1 MEITQEDYQKAR
13 RISRAIQEY
22 LETNRINE
30 ARSPEIYEMLAKK
43 DLIQKDR
50 HQGIHF
56 RRFLHKLTEHNLLKL
71 IPQCKNKRI
80 SDKQMEWFFYPISI
94 DSQNINHVP
103 KPDDSIRE
111 VIYVHVPKMSEEEMN
126 NRIGLLRPLVID
138 FRNVLFQIWILPLNL
153 AGNIMHVQV
162 NIGQKR
168 KMICLIN
175 LEEFGNVNK
184 VAQLLLR
191 QPNSVE
197 LRLKKCGII
206 K

>member
-1 MEITQEDYQKAR
+1 MKPEVRKSMKCWQKKGFD
-13 RISRAIQEY
+13 SK
-22 LETNRINE
+22 
-30 ARSPEIYEMLAKK
+30 RSPP
-43 DLIQKDR
+43 
-50 HQGIHF
+50 GIHF

-126 NRIGLLRPLVID
+126 NRIGLLRPLVD
-138 FRNVLFQIWILPLNL
+138 QFPKRTFSNLDPATEFSRKHYARSSEYWSKEEDDLLNS
-153 AGNIMHVQV
+153 AF
-162 NIGQKR
+162 
-168 KMICLIN
+168 
-175 LEEFGNVNK
+175 EEFGNVNK